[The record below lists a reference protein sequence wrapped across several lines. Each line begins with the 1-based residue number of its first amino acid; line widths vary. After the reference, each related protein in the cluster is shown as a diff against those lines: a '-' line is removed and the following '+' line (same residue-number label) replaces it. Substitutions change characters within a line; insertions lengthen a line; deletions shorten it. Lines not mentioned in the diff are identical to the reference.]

1 MAGPG
6 GEGGVPDMTVI
17 SDIDEHGIN
26 RNLQKRY
33 KNNKIYVSV
42 YTMACLHF
50 SLLPKQIVTQTE
62 IVLSCEIISPHLC
75 LKNCSNFLVRPE

>member
-42 YTMACLHF
+42 VNHG
-50 SLLPKQIVTQTE
+50 
-62 IVLSCEIISPHLC
+62 LSPFPYFAR
-75 LKNCSNFLVRPE
+75 KKWDSN